1 MNGVEIK
8 DTPESALFFDTLSER
23 LEIECMMKTPRA
35 LRRKNVKVDKLQDAI
50 LAGGKH
56 SSDCTLILTEGDSAK
71 TFAMSGLGIIGH
83 DRYGVFPLRGKALNA
98 RDESAVRIMANIEW
112 NGVLSA
118 LGLQLGSPATSSMR
132 YGHVMILADADLDG
146 VHIAGLIIN
155 FFASQFP
162 HLLLEKH
169 DIVDMM
175 KVTDPNMI
183 TYEEKDN
190 MLGIQV
196 VLLDNCTWKLTVVK
210 ENKEVHVVEAARTT
224 RKRRSSDAFDSTTFS
239 TNSLYEIF
247 VDVPDVGLRYT
258 TVVSKLVTINVAF
271 KRKDMTSF
279 AQPESVWASDGSP
292 RIAQRRIEVCFM
304 NRNVFACQVSAP
316 VF

>member
-1 MNGVEIK
+1 MMADQNELDADIDRIVREEGVEAMPLGFSICEEAY
-8 DTPESALFFDTLSER
+8 DRAALPRPWVSE
-23 LEIECMMKTPRA
+23 
-35 LRRKNVKVDKLQDAI
+35 
-50 LAGGKH
+50 
-56 SSDCTLILTEGDSAK
+56 
-71 TFAMSGLGIIGH
+71 SGLGTSPLDLFIGGILQSAGITVEVMKKH
-83 DRYGVFPLRGKALNA
+83 AGEEGTALYQ
-98 RDESAVRIMANIEW
+98 AVQI
-112 NGVLSA
+112 
-118 LGLQLGSPATSSMR
+118 
-132 YGHVMILADADLDG
+132 
-146 VHIAGLIIN
+146 
-155 FFASQFP
+155 
-162 HLLLEKH
+162 LEKH

-279 AQPESVWASDGSP
+279 NQPESVWASDGSP